1 VAADG
6 GGEGGEGGEFC
17 GVGRAV
23 EFVVYKNIYNV
34 HSSFILHCRCMV
46 SLALHMKIT

>member
-1 VAADG
+1 VEEDCG
-6 GGEGGEGGEFC
+6 CEGGEGGEFC